1 MNSSCF
7 VHSCIRGESS
17 GLAAFNGIGRGSQA
31 TRLNK
36 RGEAGYPVF
45 PDRLA
50 QVMPLRVDDA
60 YRVARSWTAPVSTG
74 NQEESVDRRNPESPV
89 GEAQSIESKSVEAR
103 GSALPTAV
111 EVVRPSRLLMRG
123 ETGIA
128 RAGLILAGIVLV
140 AMATSGWWTYQA
152 QRDAVATARRQ
163 QVAAVESLLW
173 QSTEVLLA
181 QDEVSAVRRL
191 VADAGRTYNLKRCRI
206 VLPDNGILASSEP
219 SQINLHKLPVTWSD
233 TPMEAG
239 QNTASEMLVT
249 LSHPLQIAG
258 RGSARLDLAAPIDYP
273 LSVFLETQAGV
284 GAIGAAALVSLLLVY
299 RNMRWRLRAMGAIRE
314 ALLALSQG
322 ELSMAA
328 LAVGPDLGPE
338 AIAWN
343 DLLIEKDKLSTLV
356 VVGAIRDPVND
367 RRVNKGDLDAAFDAM
382 SQGLVLINDKLE
394 AKFVNGAAA
403 VFLQTR
409 REQMVGSGVGQFI
422 KYKEVLAAIEGV
434 AAGTVRRRMTL
445 EVKQEGGGSTGV
457 LKFSIRPVRREDSA
471 AAMVIIEDVTQQ
483 RVADEARNAFVA
495 QATHE
500 LRTPLTNIRLYVET
514 AIEEGEA
521 NPSVRTNA
529 LNVINQEARRLESI
543 VTEMLSVS
551 EIEAGCFKLNRA
563 EVRLDALFAELLADY
578 EPQARDKSIDLKMN
592 LPPKL
597 PAIKGDR
604 DKINV
609 ALHNLVGNAL
619 KYTSLKGKVAIN
631 VTIDKGT
638 LTVEIVD
645 SGIGIDAEDQKHIFN
660 KFYRAKDPRVSK
672 IVGTGLGLTLAREVV
687 RLHGGEITV
696 DSQLDKGSRFTLTL
710 PIDVEA
716 V

>member
-1 MNSSCF
+1 M
-7 VHSCIRGESS
+7 E
-17 GLAAFNGIGRGSQA
+17 
-31 TRLNK
+31 
-36 RGEAGYPVF
+36 
-45 PDRLA
+45 
-50 QVMPLRVDDA
+50 
-60 YRVARSWTAPVSTG
+60 
-74 NQEESVDRRNPESPV
+74 RRNIDSTA
-89 GEAQSIESKSVEAR
+89 GEAQSVEPCPQTALDFTASNPVGFSGAES
-103 GSALPTAV
+103 LPR
-111 EVVRPSRLLMRG
+111 ESRLLMRG
-123 ETGIA
+123 ETAIA
-128 RAGLILAGIVLV
+128 RAGLILASIVLV
-140 AMATSGWWTYQA
+140 ATATSGWWTYQA
-152 QRDAVATARRQ
+152 QRDAVASARRQ
-163 QVAAVESLLW
+163 QVLAVESLLW
-173 QSTEVLLA
+173 QSTEVMLA

-191 VADAGRTYNLKRCRI
+191 VADAGHTYNLKRCRI
-206 VLPDNGILASSEP
+206 VLPDNGIIASSEP
-219 SQINLHKLPVTWSD
+219 SQINLQKLPVTWSSA
-233 TPMEAG
+233 PMEAG
-239 QNTASEMLVT
+239 QNTANETLLT

-258 RGSARLDLAAPIDYP
+258 RGSARLDLAAPVDYP
-273 LSVFLETQAGV
+273 MAVFLETQAGV

-299 RNMRWRLRAMGAIRE
+299 RNMRWRLRAMGAIRD
-314 ALLALSQG
+314 ALLALGQG
-322 ELSMAA
+322 ELSTAA

-338 AIAWN
+338 AVAWN
-343 DLLIEKDKLSTLV
+343 DLLLEKEKLSLLAL
-356 VVGAIRDPVND
+356 VGATRDPVND

-382 SQGLVLINDKLE
+382 SQGLVLINEKLE

-403 VFLQTR
+403 VFLEAR
-409 REQMVGSGVGQFI
+409 REEMVGSGVARFI
-422 KYKEVLAAIEGV
+422 KYKEVLTAIEGV
-434 AAGTVRRRMTL
+434 AAGTVRRRMTI
-445 EVKQEGGGSTGV
+445 EVKQTGEGSTGV

-483 RVADEARNAFVA
+483 RVADEARNSFVA

-563 EVRLDALFAELLADY
+563 DVRLDALFTELAADY
-578 EPQARDKSIDLKMN
+578 EAQARDKGISLKMN

-604 DKINV
+604 EKINV
-609 ALHNLVGNAL
+609 ALHNLLGNAL
-619 KYTSLKGKVAIN
+619 KYTASKGQVGIN
-631 VTIDKGT
+631 VTIDKNM
-638 LTVEIVD
+638 LTVEISD
-645 SGIGIDAEDQKHIFN
+645 SGIGIGAEDQKRIFD
-660 KFYRAKDPRVSK
+660 KFYRAKDPRVGK

-710 PIDVEA
+710 PIKVEA